1 MEIGEVDSSPI
12 LSQGR
17 SPIVS
22 KSVGFARLYLETVRS
37 FRHLKFL
44 VVLAVVLLVVLF
56 IVVVSDHECGSSLP
70 GWETRFWESYDRLQW
85 NQVTPEPTGEPQ
97 RYRRIIAAAY
107 CQNGEIN
114 RTAEHGYRC
123 V

>member
-1 MEIGEVDSSPI
+1 MEIGEVDTSPI
-12 LSQGR
+12 LSQ
-17 SPIVS
+17 SNPSTVS
-22 KSVGFARLYLETVRS
+22 RSVGFARLYLETVRS
-37 FRHLKFL
+37 FKQVKFL
-44 VVLAVVLLVVLF
+44 VVLVVILLVVVL
-56 IVVVSDHECGSSLP
+56 IVVVPDYECGSSLP

-85 NQVTPEPTGEPQ
+85 DQVTPEPTGEPQ

-107 CQNGEIN
+107 CQNGEID